1 MSASKKNGFTLI
13 ELLVVIAIIA
23 ILSTIGLVVYSSVQK
38 NARISK
44 RVQDLN
50 AMKTALE
57 TYKAANGFYPS
68 TASSI
73 YTTTA
78 TCGNTT
84 TALTPLVPLYMPA
97 LPNDPLGGANCYLY
111 STSAGAGG
119 SQEYKLRTNVTS
131 AGEMDNTAYRTQ
143 PNLID
148 PERDNG
154 TADDCAVGAGD
165 VTAWAIYSSLG
176 IANTNACAY

>member
-68 TASSI
+68 NAGSI
-73 YTTTA
+73 YSGTPTCATA
-78 TCGNTT
+78 TAA
-84 TALTPLVPLYMPA
+84 TALGALVPTYMPV
-97 LPNDPLGGANCYLY
+97 LPTDPLGTPYCYLY
-111 STSAGAGG
+111 ETSAGNGG
-119 SQEYKLRTNVTS
+119 SQEYKLYTNTI
-131 AGEMDNTAYRTQ
+131 EMDDTVFRTQ

-148 PERDNG
+148 PKRDNG
-154 TADDCAVGAGD
+154 TVDCAVELGA
-165 VTAWAIYSSLG
+165 VTAWAVFNSNG
-176 IANTNACAY
+176 TAATNGCAY

>member
-1 MSASKKNGFTLI
+1 MTAPKKNGFTLI

-23 ILSTIGLVVYSSVQK
+23 ILSTIGLVVYSSVQR

-44 RVQDLN
+44 RVQDLD

-57 TYKAANGFYPS
+57 TFKAANGFYPS

-78 TCGNTT
+78 TCLNS
-84 TALTPLVPLYMPA
+84 TAALAPLVPTFMPA
-97 LPNDPLGGANCYLY
+97 LPTDPLGGTNCYLY

-148 PERDNG
+148 PERDAG
-154 TADDCAVGAGD
+154 IVDDCAVGAGA
-165 VTAWAIYSSLG
+165 VSGWAVFSSLG
-176 IANTNACAY
+176 DTATNACAY